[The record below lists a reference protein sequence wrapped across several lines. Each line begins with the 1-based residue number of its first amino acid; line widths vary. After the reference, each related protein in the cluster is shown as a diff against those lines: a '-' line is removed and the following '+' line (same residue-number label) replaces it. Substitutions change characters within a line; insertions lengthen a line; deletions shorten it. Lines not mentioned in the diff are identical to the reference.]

1 MKPVSTKFGKTIR
14 NSRSLILIGAIAAVA
29 STIACSG
36 NSKPGATNP
45 QVVHAA
51 EKRVQ
56 IDTSVPKVPPT
67 PVSVASADVSK
78 APLPRQITFKSR
90 NYGVSFAYPRQ
101 YAFLSAKTVAEGD
114 AEVQPKPDGHEGQF
128 TLARIEVP
136 KGYYPD
142 TDLDSGYF
150 MLSLNQELDQAGCEA
165 SLAAAKGEKIETE
178 GINGVDFKWVE
189 SESGGHGSAVK
200 MRNYVA
206 FTNGT
211 CYEVELG
218 VKTSNANGLAREVDP
233 DKVLGRLDSILK
245 TVRIQ
250 AATKPGEQLLSAN
263 DSAQ

>member
-1 MKPVSTKFGKTIR
+1 MKSANTKFGETIR
-14 NSRSLILIGAIAAVA
+14 NSRTLILIGAFAAVA
-29 STIACSG
+29 STVACSG

-51 EKRVQ
+51 EKHVQ
-56 IDTSVPKVPPT
+56 IDAVIPKVPPA
-67 PVSVASADVSK
+67 PMDVAKADVPT
-78 APLPRQITFKSR
+78 AQLPKQITFKSR

-114 AEVQPKPDGHEGQF
+114 AELQPKPDGHEGQF

-150 MLSLNQELDQAGCEA
+150 MLSLNQELDQAGCDA
-165 SLAAAKGEKIETE
+165 SLAASKDAKIETE
-178 GINGVDFKWVE
+178 NINGVDFKWLE
-189 SESGGHGSAVK
+189 SESGGHGSALK

-233 DKVLGRLDSILK
+233 DRVLGRLDSILK
-245 TVRIQ
+245 TVKIQ
-250 AATKPGEQLLSAN
+250 AATKPGEQLVSAN
-263 DSAQ
+263 ETAQ